1 MYSSYLFLKSLLHSN
16 PRNFFTTL
24 YYILALGGCVNDD
37 QTLQQMDSVPASR
50 VYVWSWSFLVC
61 RLQRSK
67 SEVEI
72 ENRRNKSQVKQL
84 AYFTG
89 ADEAGNGKEDHRG
102 PRLSVEPEHEL
113 IDSNVSLRVPSPS
126 DLGTTEVALLPSR

>member
-1 MYSSYLFLKSLLHSN
+1 MTTKLCNKWIPF
-16 PRNFFTTL
+16 PRRVFTF
-24 YYILALGGCVNDD
+24 GRG
-37 QTLQQMDSVPASR
+37 PF
-50 VYVWSWSFLVC
+50 SFADC
-61 RLQRSK
+61 SARTSK